1 MSVRSIVLRTLLVSI
16 SIGAFLGILAVLG
29 GSFGKGGLKILVTS
43 FAIAGACALVMAS
56 LSAWHLPGAK
66 LWSRAGAYFAAIGLT
81 ALIGGIWVEVE
92 SESYWR
98 VTGMVLVIAGA
109 GAHGSLLSLARLAP
123 RHQWMRVA
131 SLANLVL
138 LSVAVCA
145 ALWSRHDSDAGWK
158 AIAVFAILD
167 VAFTLAVG
175 ALDLV
180 NRSNAPEGGVAE
192 VCFCPRCGRR
202 LWHPAGEVR
211 CGHCKAAFFI
221 ELRPSEDL
229 PTAIARD

>member
-1 MSVRSIVLRTLLVSI
+1 MSVRTIVLRTLLVSI
-16 SIGAFLGILAVLG
+16 AIGALLGILAVLG
-29 GSFGKGGLKILVTS
+29 GGFGKGGLKILATS
-43 FAIAGACALVMAS
+43 FSVAGACALVMAS
-56 LSAWHLPGAK
+56 LSAWQLPGAR
-66 LWSRAGAYFAAIGLT
+66 LWSRVGAFGALAGL
-81 ALIGGIWVEVE
+81 ALFLAGIWIEVNPD
-92 SESYWR
+92 SYWQ
-98 VTGMVLVIAGA
+98 VTASLIVFGCA

-131 SLANLVL
+131 ALANLVL
-138 LSVAVCA
+138 LAVSVCA
-145 ALWSRHDSDAGWK
+145 ALWSRHESDANWK

-167 VAFTLAVG
+167 VAFTLAVA

-180 NRSNAPEGGVAE
+180 NRSSAPEGGVAE

>member
-1 MSVRSIVLRTLLVSI
+1 MSVRSIVLRVLLISI
-16 SIGAFLGILAVLG
+16 AIGAFLGILAVLG
-29 GSFGKGGLKILVTS
+29 GGFGKSGYKILATS
-43 FAIAGACALVMAS
+43 FSVAGACALVMAS
-56 LSAWHLPGAK
+56 LSAWQLPGAR
-66 LWSRAGAYFAAIGLT
+66 LWSRVGAAGAAAGLV
-81 ALIGGIWVEVE
+81 LFLGGIWVEVN
-92 SESYWR
+92 SDSFWQ
-98 VTGMVLVIAGA
+98 VTFSLIVFGCA
-109 GAHGSLLSLARLAP
+109 GAHGSLITLARLAP

-131 SLANLVL
+131 ALANLVL
-138 LSVAVCA
+138 LVAAVCA
-145 ALWSRHDSDAGWK
+145 ALWSKHESDAGWK
-158 AIAVFAILD
+158 AIAVFGILD
-167 VAFTLAVG
+167 LAFTLAVA

-229 PTAIARD
+229 PTAIARE